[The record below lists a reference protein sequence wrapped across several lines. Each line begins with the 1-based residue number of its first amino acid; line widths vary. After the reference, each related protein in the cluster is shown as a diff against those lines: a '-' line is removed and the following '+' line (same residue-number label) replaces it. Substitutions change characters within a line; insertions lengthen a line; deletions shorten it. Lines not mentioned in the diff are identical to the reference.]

1 MRLRSA
7 GFGVALVMALAQCG
21 PPACDPTPAPAANCT
36 PQGVPADAKQVVL
49 VHPFDGTYAYVDLV
63 VNDGSGWTCAR
74 MAMVGRVGRNGVRP
88 LAERRSGDG
97 TTPAGTFGVG
107 TMTAPNGDRF
117 QFFGNGPNPG
127 VPGSWHQVQAGDC
140 WEESPGDPA
149 YNTLVSRPANA
160 CVGPDDEYL
169 PAATGAYSR
178 AVLIDANMGP
188 NRSGDQPGEPALAAA
203 IFLHRYSYV
212 NGVSGATKPTAG
224 CVSLAGGDLDFV
236 LTRLVPGQ
244 AYFVIG

>member
-7 GFGVALVMALAQCG
+7 GFGLALLTALAQCG
-21 PPACDPTPAPAANCT
+21 PPACDPAPAAQDCT
-36 PQGVPADAKQVVL
+36 PQGVPADARQAVL
-49 VHPFDGTYAYVDLV
+49 VHSFNGTYAHVDLV
-63 VNDGSGWTCAR
+63 VKDGNGAWTCVR

-88 LAERRSGDG
+88 LAARRSGDG
-97 TTPAGTFGVG
+97 TTPGGTFGVG
-107 TMTAPNGDRF
+107 TMTDPTTGAGF
-117 QFFGNGPNPG
+117 QFFGNGANPG
-127 VPGSWHQVQAGDC
+127 VPGAWHQVRAGDC

-149 YNTLVSRPANA
+149 YNTLVSRPQSA

-169 PAATGAYSR
+169 PGSPTAYSR

-203 IFLHRYSYV
+203 IFLHRYSLDAAG
-212 NGVSGATKPTAG
+212 NSKPTAG
-224 CVSLAGGDLDFV
+224 CVSLAGGDLDVV

-244 AYFVIG
+244 AYFVIT